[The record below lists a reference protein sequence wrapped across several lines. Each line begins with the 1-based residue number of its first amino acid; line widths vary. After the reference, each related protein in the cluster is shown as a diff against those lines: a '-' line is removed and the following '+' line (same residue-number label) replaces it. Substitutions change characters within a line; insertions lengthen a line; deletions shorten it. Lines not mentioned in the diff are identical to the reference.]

1 MAKANGEVHTELP
14 YAFTCTAGY
23 INYVY
28 DVFIPARHHQK
39 ASDYL
44 KNKSKKTQF

>member
-23 INYVY
+23 INYV
-28 DVFIPARHHQK
+28 FIPARHHQK
-39 ASDYL
+39 ASDYR